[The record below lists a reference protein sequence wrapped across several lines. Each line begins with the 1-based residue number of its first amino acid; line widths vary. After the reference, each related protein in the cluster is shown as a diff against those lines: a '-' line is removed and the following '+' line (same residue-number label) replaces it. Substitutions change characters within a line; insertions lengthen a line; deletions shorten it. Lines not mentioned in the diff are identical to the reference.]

1 MLPIIVSLSKNL
13 LACIHASCYAGH
25 WLGLD
30 THDTAAIGYDRP
42 LRPGVA
48 LTVEPGLYL
57 PPDKVRFN
65 KLAGIGIRI
74 EDDVVVGEAGPEI
87 LTADVPVDACEI
99 ERLVG
104 LAHS

>member
-1 MLPIIVSLSKNL
+1 MHEFCQLQENSV
-13 LACIHASCYAGH
+13 ACIHVRSCAGH

-48 LTVEPGLYL
+48 LTMEPGLYL
-57 PPDKVRFN
+57 PPDKVRFSTF
-65 KLAGIGIRI
+65 AGIGIRI
-74 EDDVVVGEAGPEI
+74 EDDVVVGEAGPEV
-87 LTADVPVDACEI
+87 LTADVPVDACDI

-104 LAHS
+104 MAHS